1 MAENDIFRKRVVY
14 EVPGMDAVEVHRDLV
29 YRQAAGVE
37 LRMDV
42 YLPPGLAPGEKRPGV
57 VLVHGGPMPSDKL
70 PMIHLIKSWGIFLS
84 YGELLAASGM
94 VAVTFGHRFVSMA
107 EISTAQAD
115 IEAAIDFV
123 RGKAPDFHLDPD
135 RLAFWAFS
143 GGGPFLAPVL
153 RDRPA
158 HLRAL
163 VAYYAL
169 LDLAS
174 VRGTI
179 PQIPIPEDAA
189 RDFSTAASFP
199 AGTPY
204 DGPPILVARG
214 GRDSA
219 FINGTIDLFVQRALA
234 ANVPLDVMN
243 HPAGQHGFDVMDED
257 DRSRE
262 IIARTITFLKT
273 HLGRTARNIAS

>member
-1 MAENDIFRKRVVY
+1 MAENEIFRKRVVY
-14 EVPGMDAVEVHRDLV
+14 EVPGMNTVEIRREIVYGRAADGDLT
-29 YRQAAGVE
+29 
-37 LRMDV
+37 LDV
-42 YLPPGLAPGEKRPGV
+42 YLPPGLAPGERRPGV
-57 VLVHGGPMPSDKL
+57 LFVHGGPIPAALWSKANKM
-70 PMIHLIKSWGIFLS
+70 GVFLS

-94 VAVTFGHRFVSMA
+94 VAVTFNHRFVSMP
-107 EISTAQAD
+107 EIAAS
-115 IEAAIDFV
+115 EANVKTAIDFV
-123 RGKAPDFHLDPD
+123 RGQAPGFHLDPD

-174 VRGTI
+174 VQGMV
-179 PQIPIPEDAA
+179 PQIPIPDDVA
-189 RDFSTAASFP
+189 RDFSAAASFP
-199 AGTPY
+199 AGPPY

-214 GRDSA
+214 GRDST

-243 HPAGQHGFDVMDED
+243 HPAGQHGFDVLNDD

-262 IIARTITFLKT
+262 IIARTIEFLKK
-273 HLGRTARNIAS
+273 HL